1 MHHRALGRA
10 VRAGTFGALA
20 VAVTTI
26 SLVPPAGAAR
36 SHPAVASPARPA
48 IPMHTLTIKGT
59 NLAGKPDTGDSVLVL
74 NVDNT
79 RTLDQVQS
87 QQPFDRGLRRLEQ
100 RKGGACVSGAWN
112 PISRNPP
119 RARAPPAGPAPAIR
133 GFQGVRPPGGFR
145 RIVPSGQLRRRAQPS
160 GP

>member
-1 MHHRALGRA
+1 MQHRALGRA

-20 VAVTTI
+20 VVVTTI
-26 SLVPPAGAAR
+26 SLVPPAGAAPGR
-36 SHPAVASPARPA
+36 PAASPAVV
-48 IPMHTLTIKGT
+48 PMHTLTVKGT